1 MHTGGP
7 RKILQHLRLL
17 QINNRHSQL
26 PPPKPRKILQHRR
39 LLQINNRHSQLPPPK
54 PRKILQLLR
63 LLQINKPTFPPP
75 KPCKIL
81 QLLRLLQINKHL
93 FLRILSLHSERNEC
107 ANDGFRFT
115 GMAAWQSL
123 HLRATRQSLH
133 LRDAVSRRSRVG
145 KSRAATETINGCEE
159 RLLACGRRNGIAGG
173 QGKCMTSSQGWR
185 SPQNHHNKAK
195 KAAVTSAAGQKWCR
209 QFFEPWRECRLRARA
224 ESGEALRKAGTS
236 GAAVSASRAPP
247 KPTVGGGDNYRA
259 GKAYQR
265 RAMLPKIDARAR
277 PRA

>member
-39 LLQINNRHSQLPPPK
+39 LLQINNRRSQLPPPK

-185 SPQNHHNKAK
+185 SIFQASKSPQQ
-195 KAAVTSAAGQKWCR
+195 GQK
-209 QFFEPWRECRLRARA
+209 
-224 ESGEALRKAGTS
+224 SGGNERS
-236 GAAVSASRAPP
+236 GAKVVPAIFRTLEGVS
-247 KPTVGGGDNYRA
+247 V
-259 GKAYQR
+259 
-265 RAMLPKIDARAR
+265 ARAR
-277 PRA
+277 GICPSPPPRVTASTAPPAFRKTLKTLSNAGGPRMLPVRVAEAHKQK